1 MSFTEQALRSKKA
14 REAIGAGVVDLIS
27 SGDLQQG
34 IDKMLDVGK
43 KNGSA
48 GVVAAGLLLDLL
60 TEIQQDW
67 KVTGT
72 RRSRKISV

>member
-14 REAIGAGVVDLIS
+14 KEAIGAGVIDLIS
-27 SGDLQQG
+27 TGNLQQG
-34 IDKMLDVGK
+34 FDKMMDVGK

-48 GVVAAGLLLDLL
+48 NLVVTGLLLDLL

-67 KVTGT
+67 KATGT
-72 RRSRKISV
+72 RRSRKITV